1 MVGKAG
7 RCHPGNRFFTLCH
20 CSISLSFPQSILAP
34 VQNDDFGK
42 ARHQQWGT
50 ESVIMTKNE
59 KRHPEHERRI
69 YSRSEENGNT
79 SAEVID
85 SSLCVTIPFPVF
97 LEQHFCLRSE

>member
-1 MVGKAG
+1 MMENV
-7 RCHPGNRFFTLCH
+7 
-20 CSISLSFPQSILAP
+20 
-34 VQNDDFGK
+34 
-42 ARHQQWGT
+42 
-50 ESVIMTKNE
+50 

-85 SSLCVTIPFPVF
+85 SSLCATIPFPVF